1 MEDSF
6 LVLRKFWHFFQCWL
20 VVIGYLFNSFAAL
33 CSLFKPACL
42 VYLQIS
48 DEHTLREQGFT
59 QDCNIHVHFSLY
71 GGIKA

>member
-1 MEDSF
+1 MLASCDRL
-6 LVLRKFWHFFQCWL
+6 LVLIVL
-20 VVIGYLFNSFAAL
+20 PLYA
-33 CSLFKPACL
+33 SLSMPACL

-71 GGIKA
+71 GGIKALYFAQF